1 VYAVYE
7 KKEKMEKQ
15 GLAGEQLKITGK
27 SDRSFAG

>member
-1 VYAVYE
+1 MQYMK